1 MRGHDEHQ
9 FHPQVPQAPAWDGVG
24 PAEPRQPPG
33 LFCGGP
39 GGRGEETA
47 VGMIGMYVMDAIAL
61 FLFGA
66 LIGYVTVISMA
77 SHRDKD
83 IIAPAPDRLTRGAR
97 VANRLHTRGPGVFNE
112 AAYRYDPPRPPDQA
126 DREWWL

>member
-9 FHPQVPQAPAWDGVG
+9 FDPQVPQAPAWDGSG

-33 LFCGGP
+33 LLCGGA
-39 GGRGEETA
+39 GGSGQETA
-47 VGMIGMYVMDAIAL
+47 AGVIGAYVTAAIAL

-66 LIGYVTVISMA
+66 LIGFVAVISMA

-83 IIAPAPDRLTRGAR
+83 IMAPARDRLARGAR
-97 VANRLHTRGPGVFNE
+97 VAYRLHTRGPGVFHE
-112 AAYRYDPPRPPDQA
+112 AAYRHDAPRPPDRS